1 MWRAL
6 EEGGM
11 SSSVFSSTSPLMSVS
26 TKATF
31 SHLFD
36 DAGSLGECPPPPL
49 LLLEKAL
56 PVDAGVLIWDVS
68 PGSPTSVCCGGASLA
83 FLLDP

>member
-1 MWRAL
+1 MWRAS
-6 EEGGM
+6 EDGDT

-36 DAGSLGECPPPPL
+36 DEGSLGECPPPPL
-49 LLLEKAL
+49 LLLEKAR
-56 PVDAGVLIWDVS
+56 PVDTGLLTWDVS
-68 PGSPTSVCCGGASLA
+68 PGSPTSVCCEGASLA